1 MSDEEY
7 QILRKMVDET
17 SYVFDHDE
25 NSNWSGI
32 FDILNH
38 ANQQERDQIKRFLE
52 WQDLDKAEGKV
63 LDDIGRD
70 YGVSRI
76 DNDDNFYR
84 FLIRLAQLKNHTD
97 GSIDSLYKL
106 ISFAL
111 QADPSEFVIRLG
123 YEIDGEPNAIHVED
137 IPNKYSDD
145 PRKTRILLKYLE
157 ESRAAGIRL
166 AGLTFQENNINNL
179 YIGMASVTMFE
190 ENNKM
195 KLASEL
201 DNSVHQYVAIA
212 SPTQYEET
220 NKMKRRN
227 IV

>member
-7 QILRKMVDET
+7 QIWRKMVDET

-32 FDILNH
+32 FDVLNH

-123 YEIDGEPNAIHVED
+123 YEIDGEPNAIRVD
-137 IPNKYSDD
+137 DVPNKYNGD

-166 AGLTFQENNINNL
+166 AGMTFQENNVNNI
-179 YIGMASVTMFE
+179 YIGMTSVTME
-190 ENNKM
+190 
-195 KLASEL
+195 
-201 DNSVHQYVAIA
+201 
-212 SPTQYEET
+212 EET
-220 NKMKRRN
+220 NKMKTSFELTNTTKNYMAFANSTQYEENNTMKRR
-227 IV
+227 